1 MRRWILPVI
10 VAVAACAKSKPGQ
23 SYRDAVDIV
32 CHVDDAPGFATA
44 SPAERPA
51 IMSRWA
57 EEKVT
62 NAEGLA
68 LIEALGGAGGL
79 DRRKMLAEAKAKAGL
94 DTCPVFDVLAPW
106 PVPEVG
112 TAQLESL
119 DARATIVITEGKLM
133 LSGDTEVA
141 LDALAE
147 QIQPLADLRPGSLT
161 LILDPETPY
170 RVVFDVMS
178 TVKASYHRFALV
190 ASADGGRGIVPIVLP
205 DTASVRPDDPAEPLE
220 QMVVGLSEDTIT
232 LFSLSG
238 AEGTLAQPA
247 LRVALTEPAEAR
259 AKLQETLGEIVERRW
274 TGRTRTAASRR
285 ITLMASED
293 VTAAVFVPV
302 MAAVRRAGE
311 AELYT
316 DVILGTSVIEQIEAA
331 RDAHGAFAEVQV
343 SVNLDSSLTG
353 ELVATKIER
362 EHLAAIKRCVN
373 DGTVKLVFTVKRN
386 GKTVDARAELGAEL
400 DDAARAGCLTSLI
413 KGWRFPPAVD
423 ADGDSREPEVT
434 VTLRLRQPEPDTVAP

>member
-1 MRRWILPVI
+1 
-10 VAVAACAKSKPGQ
+10 
-23 SYRDAVDIV
+23 
-32 CHVDDAPGFATA
+32 
-44 SPAERPA
+44 
-51 IMSRWA
+51 
-57 EEKVT
+57 
-62 NAEGLA
+62 
-68 LIEALGGAGGL
+68 
-79 DRRKMLAEAKAKAGL
+79 
-94 DTCPVFDVLAPW
+94 
-106 PVPEVG
+106 
-112 TAQLESL
+112 
-119 DARATIVITEGKLM
+119 
-133 LSGDTEVA
+133 
-141 LDALAE
+141 
-147 QIQPLADLRPGSLT
+147 
-161 LILDPETPY
+161 
-170 RVVFDVMS
+170 
-178 TVKASYHRFALV
+178 
-190 ASADGGRGIVPIVLP
+190 
-205 DTASVRPDDPAEPLE
+205 
-220 QMVVGLSEDTIT
+220 
-232 LFSLSG
+232 
-238 AEGTLAQPA
+238 
-247 LRVALTEPAEAR
+247 
-259 AKLQETLGEIVERRW
+259 
-274 TGRTRTAASRR
+274 
-285 ITLMASED
+285 MASED